1 MPDFSHFD
9 DQNKVSMVDV
19 SGKEVTSR
27 TAVAEGRIYLKEAYE
42 PAKSNHLKKGDLLS
56 TATIAGIQAAKQ
68 TSALIP
74 LCHQIPLSSV
84 KLSFFWED
92 ETASLH
98 VTATTRTDAQTG
110 VEMEALTAVSLAL
123 LTVYDMVKAVCKT
136 PEISGIRLL
145 EKTGGKSGDFFSQS
159 R

>member
-1 MPDFSHFD
+1 MAGFSHFD

-19 SGKEVTSR
+19 SGKPVTSR
-27 TAVAEGRIYLKEAYE
+27 TAIAEGLIFLKEAYE
-42 PAKSNHLKKGDLLS
+42 PAKANHLKKGDLIS

-68 TSALIP
+68 TASLIP

-84 KLSFFWED
+84 KLSFSWQD
-92 ETASLH
+92 ETSSLR

-110 VEMEALTAVSLAL
+110 VEMEALTAVSVAL

-145 EKTGGKSGDFFSQS
+145 EKTGGKSGDFFSQGH
-159 R
+159 

>member
-68 TSALIP
+68 TASLNP
-74 LCHQIPLSSV
+74 LCHQIPAD
-84 KLSFFWED
+84 KGTISFY
-92 ETASLH
+92 H
-98 VTATTRTDAQTG
+98 RG
-110 VEMEALTAVSLAL
+110 
-123 LTVYDMVKAVCKT
+123 
-136 PEISGIRLL
+136 
-145 EKTGGKSGDFFSQS
+145 SQS
-159 R
+159 